1 MIIIKKLDDND
12 LDKARELYCEAFSKE
27 MRVMSIPLVGVIIGV
42 YLDDMLIGIAQIDY
56 INHVFEN
63 ERWGY
68 INSFCIK
75 EEYRHMGYGTR
86 LLDYCTCYIKENGGN
101 RILLT
106 SNKNRVYAHMLYK
119 KFGFMEVDTVLLN
132 KYI

>member
-1 MIIIKKLDDND
+1 MILF
-12 LDKARELYCEAFSKE
+12 LLT
-27 MRVMSIPLVGVIIGV
+27 LT
-42 YLDDMLIGIAQIDY
+42 
-56 INHVFEN
+56 
-63 ERWGY
+63 
-68 INSFCIK
+68 IK
-75 EEYRHMGYGTR
+75 ELKIISG
-86 LLDYCTCYIKENGGN
+86 CYIKENGGN